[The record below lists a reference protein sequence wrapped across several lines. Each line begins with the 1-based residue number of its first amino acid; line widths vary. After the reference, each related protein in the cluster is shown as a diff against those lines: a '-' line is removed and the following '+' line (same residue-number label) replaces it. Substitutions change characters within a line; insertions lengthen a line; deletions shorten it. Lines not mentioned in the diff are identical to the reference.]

1 MVECPPEFY
10 ECLTMEEYD
19 DILELFEENNIAMP
33 ESMGDAEVA
42 AQFVWEVLFLGPVEL
57 ISIGLTMTVLAT
69 YGLSIYYMFK
79 KYKRN
84 LANGIFKRSNRKIR
98 GSLK

>member
-1 MVECPPEFY
+1 MVECPEEYY
-10 ECLTMEEYD
+10 ECLTEEEYD
-19 DILELFEENNIAMP
+19 EILDLFEENDIAIP
-33 ESMGDAEVA
+33 DAMGDAEVA

-79 KYKRN
+79 KIQKK
-84 LANGIFKRSNRKIR
+84 FS
-98 GSLK
+98 

>member
-1 MVECPPEFY
+1 
-10 ECLTMEEYD
+10 
-19 DILELFEENNIAMP
+19 MP

-69 YGLSIYYMFK
+69 YGLTIYYMFK
-79 KYKRN
+79 KIQKK
-84 LANGIFKRSNRKIR
+84 FS
-98 GSLK
+98 